1 MSILVKKNPVLNA
14 LARHVNDML
23 RDLCVINDFDFI
35 CNDVITTKSLGRWS
49 LSTRSRHDILSN
61 YFIEFVDK
69 QLFSNSHD
77 RFWLSESHQTNN
89 FDSDID
95 GLINFR
101 KTYQTNPLI
110 GYMNINYFRILTEK
124 KHSQIKLQ
132 RLQKVRIWIFG

>member
-1 MSILVKKNPVLNA
+1 MLNA

-35 CNDVITTKSLGRWS
+35 CNDVITTKSLGKWS

-77 RFWLSESHQTNN
+77 RF
-89 FDSDID
+89 
-95 GLINFR
+95 
-101 KTYQTNPLI
+101 
-110 GYMNINYFRILTEK
+110 
-124 KHSQIKLQ
+124 
-132 RLQKVRIWIFG
+132 